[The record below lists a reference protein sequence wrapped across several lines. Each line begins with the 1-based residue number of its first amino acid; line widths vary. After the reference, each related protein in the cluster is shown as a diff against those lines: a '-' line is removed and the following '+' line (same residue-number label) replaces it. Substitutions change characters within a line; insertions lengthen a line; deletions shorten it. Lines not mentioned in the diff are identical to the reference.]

1 MCESL
6 SILNTLSAASAAA
19 DSSWVETF
27 SSGMENL
34 NPNAPFSEKLLYG
47 LKIALIGIVVVFLI
61 LAIIWAVL
69 FLKIRLN
76 TNSTAQMILAI
87 IWAVLFVFN
96 LIFKNKS
103 AAKPAE
109 RETAPAPVQKPVSGT
124 LDEETA
130 VAVATAAIAAA
141 RGEEKC
147 AFNVISITKI
157 QK

>member
-1 MCESL
+1 M
-6 SILNTLSAASAAA
+6 SILNTLSAASAA

-69 FLKIRLN
+69 F
-76 TNSTAQMILAI
+76 
-87 IWAVLFVFN
+87 VFN

-109 RETAPAPVQKPVSGT
+109 RETAPAPVQKPVSGA
-124 LDEETA
+124 LDEETV

>member
-69 FLKIRLN
+69 F
-76 TNSTAQMILAI
+76 
-87 IWAVLFVFN
+87 VFN

-109 RETAPAPVQKPVSGT
+109 RETAPAPVQKPVSGA
-124 LDEETA
+124 LDEETV

-147 AFNVISITKI
+147 AVNVISITKI

>member
-69 FLKIRLN
+69 F
-76 TNSTAQMILAI
+76 
-87 IWAVLFVFN
+87 VFN
-96 LIFKNKS
+96 PIFKNKS
-103 AAKPAE
+103 AGGAGNRTGTRAE
-109 RETAPAPVQKPVSGT
+109 ACFGHAGRRNGGCRRDGS
-124 LDEETA
+124 DR
-130 VAVATAAIAAA
+130 
-141 RGEEKC
+141 RG
-147 AFNVISITKI
+147 
-157 QK
+157 QR

>member
-69 FLKIRLN
+69 F
-76 TNSTAQMILAI
+76 
-87 IWAVLFVFN
+87 VFN
-96 LIFKNKS
+96 LIFKNCE
-103 AAKPAE
+103 AGGAGNRTGARAE
-109 RETAPAPVQKPVSGT
+109 ACFRRAGRRNGGCRR
-124 LDEETA
+124 DGCDC
-130 VAVATAAIAAA
+130 
-141 RGEEKC
+141 RG
-147 AFNVISITKI
+147 
-157 QK
+157 QR

>member
-19 DSSWVETF
+19 DSSWLETF

-69 FLKIRLN
+69 F
-76 TNSTAQMILAI
+76 
-87 IWAVLFVFN
+87 VFN

-109 RETAPAPVQKPVSGT
+109 RETAPAPVQKPVSGA
-124 LDEETA
+124 LDEETV

>member
-47 LKIALIGIVVVFLI
+47 LKIALIGIVVVFL
-61 LAIIWAVL
+61 
-69 FLKIRLN
+69 
-76 TNSTAQMILAI
+76 ILAI

>member
-69 FLKIRLN
+69 F
-76 TNSTAQMILAI
+76 
-87 IWAVLFVFN
+87 VFN

-109 RETAPAPVQKPVSGT
+109 RETAPAPVQKPVLGA
-124 LDEETA
+124 LDEET
-130 VAVATAAIAAA
+130 VVVVATAAIAAA

>member
-1 MCESL
+1 M
-6 SILNTLSAASAAA
+6 NTLSAASAAA

-69 FLKIRLN
+69 F
-76 TNSTAQMILAI
+76 
-87 IWAVLFVFN
+87 VFN

-109 RETAPAPVQKPVSGT
+109 RETAPAPVQKPVLGA
-124 LDEETA
+124 LDEETV

>member
-1 MCESL
+1 M
-6 SILNTLSAASAAA
+6 NTLSAASAAA

-69 FLKIRLN
+69 F
-76 TNSTAQMILAI
+76 
-87 IWAVLFVFN
+87 VFN

-109 RETAPAPVQKPVSGT
+109 RETAPAPVQKRVSGT

>member
-69 FLKIRLN
+69 F
-76 TNSTAQMILAI
+76 
-87 IWAVLFVFN
+87 VFN

-109 RETAPAPVQKPVSGT
+109 RETAPAPVQKRVSGT

>member
-69 FLKIRLN
+69 F
-76 TNSTAQMILAI
+76 
-87 IWAVLFVFN
+87 VFN

-109 RETAPAPVQKPVSGT
+109 RETAPAPVQKPVLGA
-124 LDEETA
+124 LDEETV

>member
-69 FLKIRLN
+69 F
-76 TNSTAQMILAI
+76 
-87 IWAVLFVFN
+87 VFN

-109 RETAPAPVQKPVSGT
+109 RETAPAPVQKPVSGA
-124 LDEETA
+124 LDEDTV
-130 VAVATAAIAAA
+130 VAVATAALAAA

>member
-1 MCESL
+1 M
-6 SILNTLSAASAAA
+6 SILNALSAASAAA

-69 FLKIRLN
+69 F
-76 TNSTAQMILAI
+76 
-87 IWAVLFVFN
+87 VFN

-103 AAKPAE
+103 AEKPAE

>member
-47 LKIALIGIVVVFLI
+47 LKIALIGTVVVFL
-61 LAIIWAVL
+61 
-69 FLKIRLN
+69 
-76 TNSTAQMILAI
+76 ILAI

-109 RETAPAPVQKPVSGT
+109 RETAPAPVQKPVSGA
-124 LDEETA
+124 LDEETV

>member
-6 SILNTLSAASAAA
+6 SILNALSAASAAA

-69 FLKIRLN
+69 F
-76 TNSTAQMILAI
+76 
-87 IWAVLFVFN
+87 VFN

-103 AAKPAE
+103 AEKPAE
-109 RETAPAPVQKPVSGT
+109 RETAPAPVQKPVSGAP
-124 LDEETA
+124 DEETA

>member
-69 FLKIRLN
+69 F
-76 TNSTAQMILAI
+76 
-87 IWAVLFVFN
+87 VFN
-96 LIFKNKS
+96 LILKNKP
-103 AAKPAE
+103 AAMPSE
-109 RETAPAPVQKPVSGT
+109 RETAPAPVQKPVSGA
-124 LDEETA
+124 LDEETV

>member
-1 MCESL
+1 M

-69 FLKIRLN
+69 F
-76 TNSTAQMILAI
+76 
-87 IWAVLFVFN
+87 VFN

-103 AAKPAE
+103 AAKRAE
-109 RETAPAPVQKPVSGT
+109 RETAPAPVQKPVSGA
-124 LDEETA
+124 LDEETV

>member
-6 SILNTLSAASAAA
+6 RILNTLSAASAAA

-69 FLKIRLN
+69 F
-76 TNSTAQMILAI
+76 
-87 IWAVLFVFN
+87 VFN

-109 RETAPAPVQKPVSGT
+109 RETAPAPAEACFRRAGRRNGGCRR
-124 LDEETA
+124 DGCDC
-130 VAVATAAIAAA
+130 
-141 RGEEKC
+141 RG
-147 AFNVISITKI
+147 
-157 QK
+157 QR

>member
-1 MCESL
+1 
-6 SILNTLSAASAAA
+6 
-19 DSSWVETF
+19 
-27 SSGMENL
+27 MENL

-69 FLKIRLN
+69 F
-76 TNSTAQMILAI
+76 
-87 IWAVLFVFN
+87 VFN
-96 LIFKNKS
+96 LIFQNKS

-109 RETAPAPVQKPVSGT
+109 RETAPAPVQKPVSGA
-124 LDEETA
+124 LDEETV

>member
-1 MCESL
+1 M

-69 FLKIRLN
+69 F
-76 TNSTAQMILAI
+76 
-87 IWAVLFVFN
+87 VFN

-109 RETAPAPVQKPVSGT
+109 RETAPAPVQKPVLGA
-124 LDEETA
+124 LDEETV

>member
-1 MCESL
+1 M

-34 NPNAPFSEKLLYG
+34 TPNAPFSEKLLYG
-47 LKIALIGIVVVFLI
+47 LKIALIGIVVVFLS
-61 LAIIWAVL
+61 LGIIWAG
-69 FLKIRLN
+69 
-76 TNSTAQMILAI
+76 
-87 IWAVLFVFN
+87 LFVFN

-109 RETAPAPVQKPVSGT
+109 RETAPAPVQKPVSGA
-124 LDEETA
+124 LDEETV

>member
-1 MCESL
+1 M

-69 FLKIRLN
+69 F
-76 TNSTAQMILAI
+76 
-87 IWAVLFVFN
+87 VFN

-109 RETAPAPVQKPVSGT
+109 RETAPAPVQKPVSGA
-124 LDEETA
+124 LDEETV

-147 AFNVISITKI
+147 AFNVISNTKI

>member
-69 FLKIRLN
+69 F
-76 TNSTAQMILAI
+76 
-87 IWAVLFVFN
+87 VFN

-109 RETAPAPVQKPVSGT
+109 RETAPAPVQKPVSGA
-124 LDEETA
+124 LDEETV

-141 RGEEKC
+141 RGDEKC

>member
-69 FLKIRLN
+69 FL
-76 TNSTAQMILAI
+76 
-87 IWAVLFVFN
+87 FN
-96 LIFKNKS
+96 LILKNKS
-103 AAKPAE
+103 AGKPAE
-109 RETAPAPVQKPVSGT
+109 WETAPAPVQKPVLGA
-124 LDEETA
+124 LDEETV

>member
-69 FLKIRLN
+69 F
-76 TNSTAQMILAI
+76 
-87 IWAVLFVFN
+87 VFN
-96 LIFKNKS
+96 LIIKNKS

-109 RETAPAPVQKPVSGT
+109 RETAPAPVQKPVSGA
-124 LDEETA
+124 LDEETV

>member
-61 LAIIWAVL
+61 
-69 FLKIRLN
+69 
-76 TNSTAQMILAI
+76 MAI

-109 RETAPAPVQKPVSGT
+109 RETAPAPVQKPVSGA
-124 LDEETA
+124 LDEETV

>member
-1 MCESL
+1 M
-6 SILNTLSAASAAA
+6 NTLSAASAAA

-69 FLKIRLN
+69 F
-76 TNSTAQMILAI
+76 
-87 IWAVLFVFN
+87 VFN

-109 RETAPAPVQKPVSGT
+109 REPAPAPVQKPVSGT

>member
-47 LKIALIGIVVVFLI
+47 LKIALIGIVVVF
-61 LAIIWAVL
+61 
-69 FLKIRLN
+69 
-76 TNSTAQMILAI
+76 MILAI
-87 IWAVLFVFN
+87 ILAVQFVVN
-96 LIFKNKS
+96 QIFKKKS

>member
-47 LKIALIGIVVVFLI
+47 LKIALIGIVVVFP
-61 LAIIWAVL
+61 
-69 FLKIRLN
+69 
-76 TNSTAQMILAI
+76 ILAI

-109 RETAPAPVQKPVSGT
+109 RETAPAPVQKPVSGA
-124 LDEETA
+124 LDEETV

>member
-69 FLKIRLN
+69 F
-76 TNSTAQMILAI
+76 
-87 IWAVLFVFN
+87 VFN

-103 AAKPAE
+103 AEKPAE
-109 RETAPAPVQKPVSGT
+109 RETAPAPVQKPVSGA

>member
-1 MCESL
+1 M

-69 FLKIRLN
+69 F
-76 TNSTAQMILAI
+76 
-87 IWAVLFVFN
+87 VFN

-109 RETAPAPVQKPVSGT
+109 RETAPAPVQKPVSGA
-124 LDEETA
+124 LDEETV

-147 AFNVISITKI
+147 SCNVISITKI

>member
-1 MCESL
+1 M

-69 FLKIRLN
+69 F
-76 TNSTAQMILAI
+76 
-87 IWAVLFVFN
+87 VFN

-109 RETAPAPVQKPVSGT
+109 RETAPAPVQKPVSGA
-124 LDEETA
+124 LDEETV

>member
-1 MCESL
+1 M

-19 DSSWVETF
+19 DCSWVETF

-69 FLKIRLN
+69 F
-76 TNSTAQMILAI
+76 
-87 IWAVLFVFN
+87 VFN

-109 RETAPAPVQKPVSGT
+109 RETAPAPVQKRVSGT

>member
-61 LAIIWAVL
+61 LAII
-69 FLKIRLN
+69 R
-76 TNSTAQMILAI
+76 
-87 IWAVLFVFN
+87 AVLFVFN

-109 RETAPAPVQKPVSGT
+109 RETAPAPVQKPVSGA
-124 LDEETA
+124 LDEETV

>member
-69 FLKIRLN
+69 F
-76 TNSTAQMILAI
+76 
-87 IWAVLFVFN
+87 VFN

-109 RETAPAPVQKPVSGT
+109 REPAPAPVQKPVSGT

>member
-1 MCESL
+1 M

-61 LAIIWAVL
+61 LAI
-69 FLKIRLN
+69 
-76 TNSTAQMILAI
+76 S
-87 IWAVLFVFN
+87 WAVLFVFN

-109 RETAPAPVQKPVSGT
+109 RETAPAPVQKPVSGA
-124 LDEETA
+124 LDEETV

>member
-69 FLKIRLN
+69 F
-76 TNSTAQMILAI
+76 
-87 IWAVLFVFN
+87 VFH

-109 RETAPAPVQKPVSGT
+109 RETAPAPVQKRVSGT

>member
-69 FLKIRLN
+69 F
-76 TNSTAQMILAI
+76 
-87 IWAVLFVFN
+87 VFN

-109 RETAPAPVQKPVSGT
+109 RETAPAPVQKPVSGA
-124 LDEETA
+124 LDEETV

-147 AFNVISITKI
+147 AFNVISNTKI

>member
-1 MCESL
+1 M
-6 SILNTLSAASAAA
+6 SILNALSAASAAA

-69 FLKIRLN
+69 F
-76 TNSTAQMILAI
+76 
-87 IWAVLFVFN
+87 VFN

-103 AAKPAE
+103 AEKPAE
-109 RETAPAPVQKPVSGT
+109 RETAPEPVQKPVSGT

>member
-6 SILNTLSAASAAA
+6 SKLNTLSAASAAA

-69 FLKIRLN
+69 F
-76 TNSTAQMILAI
+76 
-87 IWAVLFVFN
+87 VFN

-109 RETAPAPVQKPVSGT
+109 RETAPAPVQKPVSGA
-124 LDEETA
+124 LDEETV